1 MATSQEI
8 YRDLADNGKLDGRY
22 TRVEIEQAF
31 DLPRHPPQ
39 DLPLLPQAS
48 PRVAIQPTAS
58 GPEDSTP
65 ATSMPEFWIAL
76 FLGALLVLWCVD
88 RFVIAKRR
96 KR

>member
-8 YRDLADNGKLDGRY
+8 YRDLSHNGKLDGRY
-22 TRVEIEQAF
+22 TRVEIERAF
-31 DLPRHPPQ
+31 DLPRNPPQ

-48 PRVAIQPTAS
+48 PRVAIRPTSS

-65 ATSMPEFWIAL
+65 ATSMPDFWIAL

-88 RFVIAKRR
+88 RIVHTARR